1 MLPESQCRW
10 LARGADGRYAA
21 GMRFFAVAI
30 VVFVVTARADDP
42 PAAAPA
48 RPTMRQ
54 LPAAASLEAPPTARE
69 LVDAREEFERRYP
82 GILARGRTTAG
93 AAVIAD
99 ALIEAAASEEDRDV
113 KWLML
118 VEARRMAVV
127 SGNATSLDRAIV
139 LASATYEFDAD
150 EEEYRALKEIPVR
163 LLAPQRAAS
172 FAEVAEKVAG
182 RAESDG
188 RRDLAIM
195 SLNLAVRGWQRA
207 GAIDAARKAAV
218 RHDELIAG
226 P

>member
-1 MLPESQCRW
+1 
-10 LARGADGRYAA
+10 
-21 GMRFFAVAI
+21 MRFFAAAI
-30 VVFVVTARADDP
+30 VVFTVTAHADDP
-42 PAAAPA
+42 PVAAPS
-48 RPTMRQ
+48 RPTMQQ

-82 GILARGRTTAG
+82 GILARGRTTVG
-93 AAVIAD
+93 ASVIAD
-99 ALIEAAASEEDRDV
+99 ALIEAAASEADRDV

-127 SGNATSLDRAIV
+127 SGNAKSLDRAVV
-139 LASATYEFDAD
+139 LASATFEFDAD

-218 RHDELIAG
+218 RHDELIAA

>member
-1 MLPESQCRW
+1 
-10 LARGADGRYAA
+10 
-21 GMRFFAVAI
+21 MRFFVVAI
-30 VVFVVTARADDP
+30 VVFAATARADDP
-42 PAAAPA
+42 PAAAAP

-82 GILARGRTTAG
+82 GILARGRTTVG

-99 ALIEAAASEEDRDV
+99 TLIEAAASEADRDV

-127 SGNATSLDRAIV
+127 SGNAKSLDRAVV
-139 LASATYEFDAD
+139 LASATFEFDAD

-163 LLAPQRAAS
+163 MLAPERAAS

-207 GAIDAARKAAV
+207 GAIDAARKCAV